1 MKKTLM
7 SGAKRLSK
15 RLHLNKET
23 LATLDVGTLDMGRVV
38 GGSETR
44 GFMNCP
50 YCNSYTIQIP
60 SDIPGGSC

>member
-1 MKKTLM
+1 MKKTLV
-7 SGAKRLSK
+7 SSAKRLSK

-23 LATLDVGTLDMGRVV
+23 LVTLDVGRVV

-44 GFMNCP
+44 GFTNCE